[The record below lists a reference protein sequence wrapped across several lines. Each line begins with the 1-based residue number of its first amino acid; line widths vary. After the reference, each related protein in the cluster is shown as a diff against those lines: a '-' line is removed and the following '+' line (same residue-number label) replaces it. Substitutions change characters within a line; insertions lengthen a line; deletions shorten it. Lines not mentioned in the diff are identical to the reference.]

1 MSIICTL
8 FQSFTLLTL
17 KTLLDTHRQS
27 NNDLS
32 KDAQVLTLRPCEF
45 NFVWKRKLYRHTFIE
60 DLEILHVR

>member
-8 FQSFTLLTL
+8 FQSFTLLAC
-17 KTLLDTHRQS
+17 KTLLDTYRQS

-32 KDAQVLTLRPCEF
+32 KDAQVLTLRSCES
-45 NFVWKRKLYRHTFIE
+45 NFIWKRDLYRHTFIE